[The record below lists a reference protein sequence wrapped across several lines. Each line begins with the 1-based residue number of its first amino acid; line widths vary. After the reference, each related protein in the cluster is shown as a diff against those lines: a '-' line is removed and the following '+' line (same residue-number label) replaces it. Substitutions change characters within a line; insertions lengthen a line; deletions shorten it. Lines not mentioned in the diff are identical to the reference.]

1 MVETV
6 GTKLQKARLAKGW
19 SVDEVSAA
27 TKIRPERITDLE
39 SDDYSHFA
47 SLVYARSFLVKYA
60 RHLGVDIQEEL
71 DQFQVGR
78 PGGLGRFHY
87 IAYGSPGPTKHEA
100 QTEVYQN
107 RLWLRIPP
115 VVLALVGIF
124 FVVAV
129 PAGVVLLLNLSRL
142 NAPAPDT
149 SGTAS
154 TPSTP
159 VVETRRVATP
169 EHSPAGVNVA
179 PTPSATSESESDKLV
194 VANPTQSDSTVVV
207 RKALPVDSGDHTAS
221 DPVVP
226 ASPPS
231 SASGTRQTLEIQVRE
246 RTWLRIIRD
255 SEKSEPIYD
264 AFTGPKQSPI
274 VVEGARFWIKVL
286 NPGAVQIRKNGQL
299 VSDFQNGVVIQ

>member
-39 SDDYSHFA
+39 SDDHSHFA

-115 VVLALVGIF
+115 VVLAL
-124 FVVAV
+124 
-129 PAGVVLLLNLSRL
+129 
-142 NAPAPDT
+142 
-149 SGTAS
+149 
-154 TPSTP
+154 
-159 VVETRRVATP
+159 
-169 EHSPAGVNVA
+169 
-179 PTPSATSESESDKLV
+179 
-194 VANPTQSDSTVVV
+194 
-207 RKALPVDSGDHTAS
+207 
-221 DPVVP
+221 
-226 ASPPS
+226 
-231 SASGTRQTLEIQVRE
+231 
-246 RTWLRIIRD
+246 
-255 SEKSEPIYD
+255 
-264 AFTGPKQSPI
+264 
-274 VVEGARFWIKVL
+274 
-286 NPGAVQIRKNGQL
+286 
-299 VSDFQNGVVIQ
+299 

>member
-19 SVDEVSAA
+19 SVDEVSSA

-71 DQFQVGR
+71 DHFQVGR
-78 PGGLGRFHY
+78 PGGLGQFHY
-87 IAYGSPGPTKHEA
+87 IAYAAPGSTKHEA
-100 QTEVYQN
+100 QTEVYRN
-107 RLWLRIPP
+107 SLWLRTPP
-115 VVLALVGIF
+115 IVLVLVGIL

-142 NAPAPDT
+142 NVPAP
-149 SGTAS
+149 
-154 TPSTP
+154 
-159 VVETRRVATP
+159 ATP
-169 EHSPAGVNVA
+169 EPSPAAVNVR
-179 PTPSATSESESDKLV
+179 PTPSVTSESELDKLV
-194 VANPTQSDSTVVV
+194 VANPTRSDSTVEV
-207 RKALPVDSGDHTAS
+207 RRALPVDSADHTAS
-221 DPVVP
+221 DPVVQ
-226 ASPPS
+226 ASPTS
-231 SASGTRQTLEIQVRE
+231 SASATRQTLEIQVRE

-264 AFTGPKQSPI
+264 GFTSPKESPI

-299 VSDFQNGVVIQ
+299 VRDFQNGVVIQ